1 MKRSDTLRIV
11 HGAKALKRKRVIEHA
26 GARRMR
32 AIFGRLM
39 PCLCTSLVLFFLA
52 GCKGC
57 DSIVEIP
64 PKAAPAVP
72 QRPPEIQP
80 EIGPNEVEVTA
91 KQPNDHEIEVKMAKI
106 NPKDFQG
113 LQNALDQSKGANG
126 TAPHVDIDVRDGQ
139 LVFKPD
145 TDPAHL
151 GTANATIR
159 LSSRQAPVQAVLS
172 PAARAYLQK
181 R

>member
-1 MKRSDTLRIV
+1 MKRNESLKIV
-11 HGAKALKRKRVIEHA
+11 EGATASKQVGNHPA
-26 GARRMR
+26 ARTKR
-32 AIFGRLM
+32 AICGRLF
-39 PCLCTSLVLFFLA
+39 PCLCASFVLLFLA

-57 DSIVEIP
+57 NSSVEIP
-64 PKAAPAVP
+64 PSAPTGSAP

-80 EIGPNEVEVTA
+80 EIGPNEIEVTA

-106 NPKDFQG
+106 NPQDFKG
-113 LQNALDQSKGANG
+113 LQNALDQSKAANG
-126 TAPHVDIDVRDGQ
+126 TTPHVDIDVRDGQ
-139 LVFKPD
+139 LVVKPD

-159 LSSRQAPVQAVLS
+159 LSSKQPPIQAVVS

-181 R
+181 H